1 MESNS
6 SPQKDIG
13 EHCPGEPRPEPMSMA
28 SMGAMREA
36 RPLHGLRVFLI
47 DDEPGV
53 LKALSMVLQAFG
65 GAVQAFPRAE
75 EALSALSRTTQD
87 LIPHIIVSDLRMPG
101 LSGIEFLM
109 SLRKLGVVTPF
120 ILMSGHATVTDIE
133 EAADAGVDGYV
144 PKPFS
149 PPQLVTEILR
159 LAGSGE
165 VELHRP

>member
-13 EHCPGEPRPEPMSMA
+13 ERHPGEPRPEHVGMA
-28 SMGAMREA
+28 SVGAMRES
-36 RPLHGLRVFLI
+36 RPLSGVRVFLI

-75 EALSALSRTTQD
+75 EALSALKTTHQNST
-87 LIPHIIVSDLRMPG
+87 PHIIVSDLRMPG
-101 LSGIEFLM
+101 LSGIELLT
-109 SLRKLGVVTPF
+109 SLRAQGVETPF
-120 ILMSGHATVTDIE
+120 ILMSGHATVIDIE

-159 LAGSGE
+159 LASPREE
-165 VELHRP
+165 VDTLP